1 MSLILWIDD
10 DTDQLRLYSELLWRA
25 GFHVI
30 TATNATAGL
39 DLFARNP
46 VDLVVSDQH
55 LRDGT
60 TINVVAELKRVKPTV
75 PVIVF
80 SGSLEVP
87 TGIELADLSVT
98 KGAVSPK
105 ELIAEIARL
114 LTKA

>member
-10 DTDQLRLYSELLWRA
+10 DADQLRLYFEPLWRS

-30 TATNATAGL
+30 TATNAAAAL

-46 VDLVVSDQH
+46 VDLVVTDQH
-55 LRDGT
+55 LRDGRAV
-60 TINVVAELKRVKPTV
+60 NVVAELKRTKPSV

-80 SGSLEVP
+80 SGTPE
-87 TGIELADLSVT
+87 TETRTDFADLSLT

-105 ELIAEIARL
+105 ELTTEIARL
-114 LTKA
+114 LRKD

>member
-10 DTDQLRLYSELLWRA
+10 DADQLRLYSELLWRA

-30 TATNATAGL
+30 TATNAAAAL

-60 TINVVAELKRVKPTV
+60 TIHVVAELKRSRPNV

-80 SGSLEVP
+80 SGSPEP
-87 TGIELADLSVT
+87 EAKTGFADLSLA
-98 KGAVSPK
+98 KGAVFAK
-105 ELIAEIARL
+105 GADR
-114 LTKA
+114 